1 MRRSYWPLAL
11 LLGLWAGLL
20 AIPPAPAD
28 DKKPDAEKI
37 QKLIDQLGSD
47 KYEDRQNA
55 VKELDAIGEP
65 ALELLRKA
73 VKDGEPEVR
82 KRADELVKKIEK
94 ATEQTRVLAAT
105 KVHLVF
111 KDTPVADAV
120 AEIQKKTG
128 YNVVLF
134 DPEQKL
140 KDRKVTLDTGE
151 TTFWAALEQFCQKA
165 GLAEASPQGTMPPPV
180 PPGRP
185 VPPAPKP
192 VEKKDQAAAQPEA
205 RVAANANLAD
215 KAVAPQ
221 APAAPAPAHAVA
233 QFFPGQPGQIVLVD
247 AGEKAKKEAADV
259 SSAVRVKA
267 LQKFDLFGTAGEGEV
282 LLTLEISPEP
292 KLQWQQ
298 TMAVRIRKALDDQG
312 QELKEAAPNA
322 PGAPTSIGVGAVVRP
337 GFHPGFGGL
346 HQYYPVRLTKGEKG
360 AKSLKE
366 LSGTVTAQL
375 LTAPQ
380 AVITADNVLKSNGK
394 AFKGAD
400 EGSIKILDV
409 SKGENGTVTVRFEL
423 EQPTNVFPANGGGF
437 VAPGGIQ
444 LQPLPAQPVP
454 ARVPPRG
461 ALNAAPAQAQPA
473 VVQVPVQVPGNPP
486 RQEVRFVQV
495 QAAQPAIGIAVGPG
509 GMVTAQVGFNGIAL
523 LDEKDHAVPVLVQ
536 QQVGFKPVQPGQKN
550 VQEYIFVF
558 QLEKGQG
565 DNLKLAFLGR
575 KQTTVDIPFTLK
587 DVTLP

>member
-11 LLGLWAGLL
+11 LLGLWAGFL
-20 AIPPAPAD
+20 ATTPAPAD

-37 QKLIDQLGSD
+37 QKLINQLGSD
-47 KYEDRQNA
+47 KYEERQKA
-55 VKELDAIGEP
+55 AQELDAIGAP

-82 KRADELVKKIEK
+82 KRADELVKKMEK
-94 ATEQTRVLAAT
+94 AAEQTRVLAAT

-128 YNVVLF
+128 YNIALF

-151 TTFWAALEQFCQKA
+151 TTFWSALEQFCHKA
-165 GLAEASPQGTMPPPV
+165 GLAEAAPQDMRMPPPL

-185 VPPAPKP
+185 AAPAPAPKP
-192 VEKKDQAAAQPEA
+192 VEKKDQAAAQPA
-205 RVAANANLAD
+205 VRAVANANLAD

-221 APAAPAPAHAVA
+221 APAPPPPAPAIA
-233 QFFPGQPGQIVLVD
+233 QFFPGQPGQIVLTD
-247 AGEKAKKEAADV
+247 AGDKAKKEAADV

-267 LQKFDLFGTAGEGEV
+267 LPKSDLFGQPGEGEI
-282 LLTLEISPEP
+282 LLALEISPEP

-312 QELKEAAPNA
+312 QELKEAAPSA
-322 PGAPTSIGVGAVVRP
+322 PGAPTNIGVGAVVRP
-337 GFHPGFGGL
+337 GFHPWFGGL
-346 HQYYPVRLTKGEKG
+346 NQYYPVRLKKGEKA

-394 AFKGAD
+394 TFKGAD

-409 SKGENGTVTVRFEL
+409 SKGDNGTVTVRFEL

-437 VAPGGIQ
+437 GIAPGGIQ
-444 LQPLPAQPVP
+444 LQPLPAQPVQ
-454 ARVPPRG
+454 ARVVPRG

-473 VVQVPVQVPGNPP
+473 VVQVQGNGGAVF
-486 RQEVRFVQV
+486 QVQV
-495 QAAQPAIGIAVGPG
+495 QAQPAIGIAVGPG
-509 GMVTAQVGFNGIAL
+509 GMVTSQVGFNGVAL

-550 VQEYIFVF
+550 VQEYVFVF